1 MGQRILGV
9 IIAVIVGTIAYNL
22 VSRTAGGF
30 FGGMKVRH
38 MPDAAVMLG
47 WRKFDAARH
56 GFSIQIPTEFVAFD
70 PKGPEMEA
78 VIQEAT
84 KQNPAASPT
93 LRQMA
98 ASGDFAL
105 MAFDVKNVVNDFATN
120 VNALR
125 KTVGGNFVK
134 SDGNLQQFRKGVE
147 DQLPP
152 GSKIM
157 KIEYVEIPIGT
168 AIHTEILM
176 KLNGASGTAECYAL
190 GYAIPDGSDLYNVTY
205 SGDASLVDKLRST
218 AAQSIQTFRVDR

>member
-30 FGGMKVRH
+30 LGGMKVKH
-38 MPDAAVMLG
+38 MPDAVVMKG

-56 GFSIQIPTEFVAFD
+56 GFSIHIPADYVAFD

-84 KQNPAASPT
+84 KQNPSAGPS

-105 MAFDVKNVVNDFATN
+105 MAFDLKNVVNDFATN

-125 KTVGGNFVK
+125 KAVGGKFVK

-147 DQLPP
+147 NQLPP
-152 GSKIM
+152 GSKIT
-157 KIEYVEIPIGT
+157 KIEYVELPIGT
-168 AIHTEILM
+168 AINTEILM
-176 KLNGASGTAECYAL
+176 KINGASGTTECYAL
-190 GYAIPDGSDLYNVTY
+190 GYAIPDDSDLYSVTY
-205 SGDASLVDKLRST
+205 SCDASLVDQLRLT
-218 AAQSIQTFRVDR
+218 AAESIKTLRIGR